1 MSSFKTDR
9 FTRREL
15 LGVAAALAAAPTW
28 AQTSGAPIKVIVPFP
43 PGASP
48 DALGRMFAE
57 KLSAELGQQVIVE
70 NRPGASGAMGA
81 VAVAKAP
88 PDGQTVLLTI
98 SVLATAPLLTPSP
111 LYDVKRDLKA
121 VAFVGEGSAALAVPP
136 ASPVT
141 NLKEF
146 VAYAKSRGGDL
157 NYGSWGLGSS
167 GHLLGLLLAQQTGLN
182 LIHVPYKG
190 VSPLI
195 TDLLGNHISA
205 GFVDVASAVAQ
216 QPKGMKTL
224 AVGGPVRNPAA
235 PSVPTLAELGFKAMD
250 RSGWMGFFMPAG
262 TPQSTVNRFYGAV
275 SRITGT
281 PEMEKE
287 LRRLGYIT
295 TKRTMKEFEQLVH
308 SDLAFYPKLYQD
320 FGIKG
325 E

>member
-1 MSSFKTDR
+1 MSDR
-9 FTRREL
+9 FTRRKL
-15 LGVAAALAAAPTW
+15 LGIAAALVAAPTL
-28 AQTSGAPIKVIVPFP
+28 AQASGAPIKLVVPFP

-57 KLSAELGQQVIVE
+57 RLSVELGQAVIVE

-98 SVLATAPLLTPSP
+98 SLLATAPLLMAKP
-111 LYDVKRDLKA
+111 LYDVKKDLRP
-121 VAFVGEGSAALAVPP
+121 VAFMGEGSSPLVVSP
-136 ASPVT
+136 ASPVS
-141 NLKEF
+141 NLQEF
-146 VAYAKSRGGDL
+146 VAYAKSRGGSL
-157 NYGSWGLGSS
+157 NYGSWGIGSS
-167 GHLLGLLLAQQTGLN
+167 GHLLGLLLAKQTGLTLN
-182 LIHVPYKG
+182 HVPYKG
-190 VSPLI
+190 VTPLV

-216 QPKGMKTL
+216 QPKGMKML

-235 PSVPTLAELGFKAMD
+235 PSVPTFAELGYKAMD

-262 TPQSTVNRFYGAV
+262 TPEAAVNRFYEAV

-281 PEMEKE
+281 PDMEAE

-295 TKRTMKEFEQLVH
+295 TKRPMKEFEQLVH
-308 SDLAFYPKLYQD
+308 ADLAFYPKLYQE
-320 FGIKG
+320 FGIKA